1 MGNSKK
7 IDFNMKGSEL
17 LHNKALLY
25 FIFAISFGNFMI
37 ELINGDAYFVVIY
50 ILIGVLT
57 TFFSKNMIVILA
69 VATIFANILK
79 YGKGSVE
86 GFEEGNKDDDDD
98 DKKDNDKKDDDDDD
112 DDDDDKKGKENM
124 DNSTDSSNNS
134 TTTIDNFSD
143 RELDNMNY
151 KESEKMLENQ
161 RLLLENMKEFKP
173 FIDTIQSIAKNFVP
187 AKVDE

>member
-1 MGNSKK
+1 MGYFKK
-7 IDFNMKGSEL
+7 IDFNMKGSGL

-37 ELINGDAYFVVIY
+37 ELINGDSYFVVIY

-86 GFEEGNKDDDDD
+86 GFEEGIKDDDDD
-98 DKKDNDKKDDDDDD
+98 DKKDDDKKDDDDDD
-112 DDDDDKKGKENM
+112 NNDKKGKENM

-143 RELDNMNY
+143 RELDNMHY

-161 RLLLENMKEFKP
+161 KLLLQNMKEFKP
-173 FIDTIQSIAKNFVP
+173 FMDTIQNLAKSFVP
-187 AKVDE
+187 PTVQD